1 MMTGTATGFLPVLLI
16 GEPDNAIQL
25 TEEHLF
31 LTAEGVVEGS
41 PKAKRRGV
49 N

>member
-1 MMTGTATGFLPVLLI
+1 MTGTATDFLPVLLI
-16 GEPDNAIQL
+16 GEPDDVIQL

-31 LTAEGVVEGS
+31 LTAEGVVEGL
-41 PKAKRRGV
+41 PKARRGV

>member
-1 MMTGTATGFLPVLLI
+1 MTGTATGFLPVLLI
-16 GEPDNAIQL
+16 GELDDVIQL

-31 LTAEGVVEGS
+31 LTAEGVVEGL
-41 PKAKRRGV
+41 PKARRWV

>member
-1 MMTGTATGFLPVLLI
+1 MMTGTATGFLP
-16 GEPDNAIQL
+16 ESDNAIQL
-25 TEEHLF
+25 TGEHLF

>member
-31 LTAEGVVEGS
+31 LTAEGVGEGW
-41 PKAKRRGV
+41 PKARRGE

>member
-1 MMTGTATGFLPVLLI
+1 MMTGTATGFLQVLLI
-16 GEPDNAIQL
+16 GEPDDTIQL

-31 LTAEGVVEGS
+31 LTAEGVVEGL
-41 PKAKRRGV
+41 PKARRGE